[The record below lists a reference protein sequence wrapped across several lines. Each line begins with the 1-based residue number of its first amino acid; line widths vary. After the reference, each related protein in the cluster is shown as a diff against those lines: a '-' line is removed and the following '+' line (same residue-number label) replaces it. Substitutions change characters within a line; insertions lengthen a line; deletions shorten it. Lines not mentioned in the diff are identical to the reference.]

1 MAAVA
6 TQADEEAGR
15 GRGAEHPGEI
25 PARGWKDIAL
35 RIHRGI
41 GADRILAISAGVV
54 FFMLLAIFPGIAGL
68 IALYGLFA
76 DPVTIGRHLDLMAG
90 VVPGGGL
97 EIIRGEVERLTAQP
111 QQQLGLAMIAS
122 LAISLWSANGGM
134 KALFDALNV
143 VYHEREK
150 RGFIAL
156 NALSLAFTLGTIAF
170 MLTAIVVITVL
181 PVALEY
187 VGLSRGTEL
196 LLRIGRWP
204 ALLLVASLAIALV
217 YRYGPSRDEPQWTW
231 ISPGSA
237 LAALLWLVASLAFSW
252 YAENFGSYNKTYGSL
267 GAVIGF
273 MTWMWISTIVI
284 LVGAK
289 LNAEI
294 EHQTA
299 RDTTEGPPR
308 PVGSRG
314 ATMADTIGAPQ

>member
-1 MAAVA
+1 MAADA
-6 TQADEEAGR
+6 AQAGEEAGR

-111 QQQLGLAMIAS
+111 QQRLGLAMIAS

-143 VYHEREK
+143 VYHESEK

-170 MLTAIVVITVL
+170 MLMAIVVITVL

-204 ALLLVASLAIALV
+204 ALLLVVSLAIALI

-299 RDTTEGPPR
+299 RDTTEGPPQ
-308 PVGSRG
+308 PLGSRG